1 MDKKQKIKCNA
12 IIHTTSA
19 ATAFVGAIPIAGSD
33 SRIISS
39 LQTVMTTGLA
49 KVFDQDISEGCST
62 GMGLTPAA
70 SGVGRGVAQIASGK
84 GTAVGIVTNA
94 ITAAAITEGMGW
106 ALVKEY
112 DNKSKMA

>member
-1 MDKKQKIKCNA
+1 MNKKQKIKCNA
-12 IIHTTSA
+12 IIHSTSVA
-19 ATAFVGAIPIAGSD
+19 AAVVGAIPIAGSD

-39 LQTVMTTGLA
+39 LQTLMTTEVA

-70 SGVGRGVAQIASGK
+70 SSVGRGVAQIASGK
-84 GTAVGIVTNA
+84 GGRVGAATNA

-112 DNKSKMA
+112 DNKSKRA